1 MINQIKK
8 IFKYFKDKKQKKLL
22 QDKCNKYKQNPVLF
36 SQRYLNFYLQ
46 QTQKEI
52 LKLITDKKSIIA
64 RGCRRSGKTIT
75 IKNSIIH
82 QLIFNKKSICLVNH
96 TTQYSLAI
104 IKEVA
109 NDLKYIAPEFG
120 LKIVNYNNGCIYLSN
135 GSSLWLKYKQDA
147 DIIYFDEFALLPQT
161 KIQETYHQNTSKAIT
176 QQIII
181 MSTEEE
187 NTLFNSLWN
196 QANYGMNYLTPV
208 EIQFNDY

>member
-1 MINQIKK
+1 M
-8 IFKYFKDKKQKKLL
+8 
-22 QDKCNKYKQNPVLF
+22 
-36 SQRYLNFYLQ
+36 
-46 QTQKEI
+46 
-52 LKLITDKKSIIA
+52 
-64 RGCRRSGKTIT
+64 
-75 IKNSIIH
+75 
-82 QLIFNKKSICLVNH
+82 
-96 TTQYSLAI
+96 
-104 IKEVA
+104 
-109 NDLKYIAPEFG
+109 
-120 LKIVNYNNGCIYLSN
+120 
-135 GSSLWLKYKQDA
+135 WLKYKQDA